1 MSRKKAWELL
11 LHISS
16 NKYSLVARNILNTI
30 RDDLK
35 QYTKISQN
43 QNAVKVKQFPYCL
56 KLKYT

>member
-11 LHISS
+11 LNISS